1 MDKTGGCE
9 GVRSG
14 SFPSDFE
21 DKDDG
26 KWDVKERMEKG

>member
-1 MDKTGGCE
+1 MGQVGGWE

-14 SFPSDFE
+14 LFLSDLE

-26 KWDVKERMEKG
+26 KWDMRERME